1 MTWFARDLS
10 FLSTKLT
17 SEALYYSAS
26 TFSGAFSGL
35 IAYAIGNNMT
45 CAAIGKDPWR
55 WLFIIE
61 GVMGICIGIFVTMML
76 PQFPDKMKKWK
87 ALAVHISRDR
97 VSNPT
102 SLW

>member
-1 MTWFARDLS
+1 
-10 FLSTKLT
+10 
-17 SEALYYSAS
+17 
-26 TFSGAFSGL
+26 
-35 IAYAIGNNMT
+35 
-45 CAAIGKDPWR
+45 
-55 WLFIIE
+55 
-61 GVMGICIGIFVTMML
+61 VMGICIGIFVTMML